1 LEAGASPE
9 RGFLENILEKGV
21 TYIAD
26 RGYGSF
32 EIIANVLKAEA
43 NLIFRVRDNLLF
55 EVREVLEIT
64 ASEMPKCFR
73 NVTDEL
79 IIFKNDKHRN
89 EVRPGPIRGVSEQV
103 SADYQSV

>member
-1 LEAGASPE
+1 M
-9 RGFLENILEKGV
+9 ENILEKGV
-21 TYIAD
+21 IYIAD
-26 RGYGSF
+26 RGYGNF

-55 EVREVLEIT
+55 EVREVLEIA